1 MSYFKKQGKIA
12 TWNKKEGDKLSPGDV
27 LCEVE
32 TDKASVG
39 FEIQDEGYLAK
50 ILVAAGGNEI
60 NVGEVRKLLKKTSN
74 FQTKNHSKFSNFSL

>member
-1 MSYFKKQGKIA
+1 M
-12 TWNKKEGDKLSPGDV
+12 SPGDV

-50 ILVAAGGNEI
+50 ILVAAGGSEI
-60 NVGEVRKLLKKTSN
+60 NVGEVRKPLKNPN
-74 FQTKNHSKFSNFSL
+74 FK